1 MNQRRRERQE
11 QAIERQKL
19 RDKRTNEEQLAL
31 IKTRSGKSDKEKH
44 RLVALIEKAYDD
56 ANKKKNKQRDDI
68 YPLW

>member
-31 IKTRSGKSDKEKH
+31 IKTRPGESDKEKH
-44 RLVALIEKAYDD
+44 RLVSLVEAAVA
-56 ANKKKNKQRDDI
+56 ANKKKNKQKRRSK
-68 YPLW
+68 

>member
-56 ANKKKNKQRDDI
+56 TNKQKNKQKRRSK
-68 YPLW
+68 

>member
-31 IKTRSGKSDKEKH
+31 IKTRPGESDKEKH
-44 RLVALIEKAYDD
+44 RLVSLVEAAV
-56 ANKKKNKQRDDI
+56 AVNKKKNKQKRRSK
-68 YPLW
+68 

>member
-1 MNQRRRERQE
+1 MRTRRERQE

-19 RDKRTNEEQLAL
+19 HDKRTNEEQLAL

-56 ANKKKNKQRDDI
+56 ANKKKNKQKRRSK
-68 YPLW
+68 

>member
-56 ANKKKNKQRDDI
+56 DANKKKNKQKRRSK
-68 YPLW
+68 